1 MLERRCAA
9 GAVFCIMDRRTKREM
24 GIKKIENAPSDD
36 LLDWCDSFVFS
47 LFIIILVFMFVLRIV
62 EVDGSSMYST
72 LEDKDTILITH
83 MFSDPK
89 QGDIVVLNSEA
100 LDKTIIKRVIGTEG
114 QTVEID
120 YNTSSVYVDGQKL
133 DESYLSGSA
142 LSMRNSS
149 EFDQD
154 YYDESTD
161 TYKYTVPE
169 GYVFVLGDNRNNS
182 TDSRKIGFVPVDHI
196 LGKAFIRVFPIKKF
210 GTI

>member
-1 MLERRCAA
+1 
-9 GAVFCIMDRRTKREM
+9 MDRRTKREM

-142 LSMRNSS
+142 LSMRDSS
-149 EFDQD
+149 EFDKS
-154 YYDESTD
+154 YYDASTD

-169 GYVFVLGDNRNNS
+169 GCVFVMGDNRNNS
-182 TDSRKIGFVPVDHI
+182 TDSRTIGCVPVDHI
-196 LGKAFIRVFPIKKF
+196 LGKAFIRVFPVKKF

>member
-1 MLERRCAA
+1 MHERRCAA
-9 GAVFCIMDRRTKREM
+9 GAVFCVMDRRTKREM

-83 MFSDPK
+83 MFSDPE
-89 QGDIVVLNSEA
+89 QGDIVVLNSDA

-142 LSMRNSS
+142 LSMRDSID
-149 EFDQD
+149 FDKS

-161 TYKYTVPE
+161 TYKYTVPD
-169 GYVFVLGDNRNNS
+169 GCVFVMGDNRNNS
-182 TDSRKIGFVPVDHI
+182 TDSRTIGFVPVDHI

>member
-1 MLERRCAA
+1 M
-9 GAVFCIMDRRTKREM
+9 FYIMDRRTKREM

-36 LLDWCDSFVFS
+36 ILDWCDSFIFS

-89 QGDIVVLNSEA
+89 QGDIVVLNSDA
-100 LDKTIIKRVIGTEG
+100 LDKTIIKRVIGTAG

-133 DESYLSGSA
+133 DESYLDSSA
-142 LSMRNSS
+142 LSMRDNRSA
-149 EFDQD
+149 FDQS
-154 YYDESTD
+154 YYDASTD

-182 TDSRKIGFVPVDHI
+182 TDSRMISCVPIDHI